1 MRRDKY
7 QENILYLDSLILTLL
22 NNMTDKFIFRFVAA
36 LSIFVVVV
44 VFILSLKIIPKP
56 AQMPSFM
63 PFLPKLNAIL
73 NGTCSVLLLISLY
86 YIKKLNITMHKRI
99 NILAFVLSSI
109 FLVSYILFHWL
120 SPEIRYGDI
129 NGDGKLSDAEKAIA
143 GNTRYVY
150 YAILIP
156 HIILAA
162 AVLPLILLSF
172 YRGLQMQV
180 EKHKKLVRWAFP
192 IWLYVTITG
201 VIVYLMISPYYHF

>member
-1 MRRDKY
+1 
-7 QENILYLDSLILTLL
+7 
-22 NNMTDKFIFRFVAA
+22 
-36 LSIFVVVV
+36 
-44 VFILSLKIIPKP
+44 
-56 AQMPSFM
+56 
-63 PFLPKLNAIL
+63 
-73 NGTCSVLLLISLY
+73 
-86 YIKKLNITMHKRI
+86 MHKRI